1 MDDHTINPF
10 CLSGQAAIITGG
22 GTGLGRAISIGLAQ
36 AGADVVLASRRPD
49 PLKETAH
56 EIEELGGKAL
66 VIPTDVTDP
75 IQVNNLITK
84 TISELG
90 KIDIMVNNAGIVKGI
105 DAMTFDRVAGV
116 ERPIWEI
123 TDEMWNQSMSVNLDS
138 IFYCTRA
145 VARHMC
151 EQKRGKIINMASGG
165 GLKAVKAMYT
175 YCTAKAGVI
184 QFTRVA
190 AITLARYN
198 IQVNAI
204 APVFL
209 LTFKDVPADI
219 IRQREK
225 FVPFHR
231 CGEPDEVAGVA
242 VYLASSASDYV
253 TGEIF
258 PIDGAALIT
267 YAPAG
272 YIPY

>member
-1 MDDHTINPF
+1 
-10 CLSGQAAIITGG
+10 
-22 GTGLGRAISIGLAQ
+22 
-36 AGADVVLASRRPD
+36 
-49 PLKETAH
+49 
-56 EIEELGGKAL
+56 
-66 VIPTDVTDP
+66 
-75 IQVNNLITK
+75 
-84 TISELG
+84 
-90 KIDIMVNNAGIVKGI
+90 
-105 DAMTFDRVAGV
+105 
-116 ERPIWEI
+116 
-123 TDEMWNQSMSVNLDS
+123 
-138 IFYCTRA
+138 
-145 VARHMC
+145 MC